1 MADPDK
7 SDMRL
12 SFKQMC
18 ERFDVTPR
26 TLRYYE
32 YIELLTPERQGRS
45 RFYHPRD
52 FARMKL
58 ILRGRKYGF
67 SLEAI
72 RQWLDIYDSQGSAA
86 QMATWIESADAQLVE
101 LEQQR
106 QQIEE
111 TIAELRALRDR
122 TAASL
127 EIYEESTDVV
137 SDIVEE

>member
-1 MADPDK
+1 M
-7 SDMRL
+7 SEGRL
-12 SFKQMC
+12 SFKEMC

-32 YIELLTPERQGRS
+32 YIELLSPERQGRS

-52 FARMKL
+52 LARMKL

-72 RQWLDIYDSQGSAA
+72 RQWLDIYDEQGSAA
-86 QMATWIESADAQLVE
+86 QMKTWVESADAQLLE
-101 LEQQR
+101 LENQR
-106 QQIEE
+106 RQIDE

-127 EIYEESTDVV
+127 DAFDESTDAVK
-137 SDIVEE
+137 DIVDK

>member
-1 MADPDK
+1 MAEAEK
-7 SDMRL
+7 SEGRL

-18 ERFDVTPR
+18 DRFDVTPR

-32 YIELLTPERQGRS
+32 YIELLHPERQGRS
-45 RFYHPRD
+45 RFYHSRD
-52 FARMKL
+52 VARMKL

-72 RQWLDIYDSQGSAA
+72 RQWLDIYDDEGSSA
-86 QMATWIESADAQLVE
+86 QMKSWIESADAQLLE
-101 LEQQR
+101 LETQR

-111 TIAELRALRDR
+111 TISELRALRDR

-127 EIYEESTDVV
+127 EIYEQSTDVV
-137 SDIVEE
+137 SDIVED